1 MWLWKDDVLMT
12 TVVVVSNDKVM
23 LEIEPGIEGQL
34 LFTENDLRNQ
44 RHQVTVGQQLRVA
57 ILDID
62 PWERQVLLRYCE
74 SDE

>member
-1 MWLWKDDVLMT
+1 MT

-23 LEIEPGIEGQL
+23 LDIEPGIEGQL

-44 RHQVTVGQQLRVA
+44 RHQVSVGQQLRVA
-57 ILDID
+57 VLDID